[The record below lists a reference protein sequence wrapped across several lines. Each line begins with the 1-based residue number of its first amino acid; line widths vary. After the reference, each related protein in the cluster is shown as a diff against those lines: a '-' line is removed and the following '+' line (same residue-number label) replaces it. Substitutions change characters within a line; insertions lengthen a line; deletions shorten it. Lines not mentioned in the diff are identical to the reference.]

1 MLFLQCKL
9 ENEDAQLSKAREIRV
24 QLQSTWQVVSDWLG
38 KADGYDVTDMDVI
51 TYETLDGQLQ
61 KHKVTSTLLF

>member
-1 MLFLQCKL
+1 M
-9 ENEDAQLSKAREIRV
+9 QLR
-24 QLQSTWQVVSDWLG
+24 STWQVVSDWLG

-61 KHKVTSTLLF
+61 KHKVWSL